1 MLNFRNT
8 NLIFC
13 LAMVVGI
20 VLRFF
25 YTVPAWY
32 FISLLGLYCLILFY
46 GCFFIQSDFFLRV
59 SCRAGTAE
67 KKIALSFDDGPVA
80 GSTEDILLMLKN
92 EGVHAAFFCIG
103 KKIPANVHLT
113 RRIIE
118 EGHIIGNH
126 SYSHDRWFDL
136 FSSGRMLTEL
146 RAMDQEMQAAT
157 GLKPKLFR
165 PPYGVINPNLKKAI
179 IKGAYHPVG
188 WSVRSFDT
196 VIRDEEGLQKKMR
209 KALDPGA
216 VYLFHDTS
224 ETTRKILPAFIRF
237 VKDEGY
243 DIVRLDKLLFLQP
256 YA

>member
-8 NLIFC
+8 NLVFC
-13 LAMVVGI
+13 LALVAGI
-20 VLRFF
+20 ALRFF
-25 YTVPAWY
+25 YAVPAWY
-32 FISLLGLYCLILFY
+32 FISLLALYSLVLFY

-59 SCRAGTAE
+59 SCSAGTIE

-103 KKIPANVHLT
+103 KKIPANVQLT
-113 RRIIE
+113 QRIIE

-136 FSSGRMLTEL
+136 FSSRRMLAEL
-146 RAMDQEMQAAT
+146 RAMDQEMQSAT
-157 GLKPKLFR
+157 GLKPRLFR

-188 WSVRSFDT
+188 WSVRSYDT
-196 VIRDEEGLQKKMR
+196 VIRDEERLQKKMK